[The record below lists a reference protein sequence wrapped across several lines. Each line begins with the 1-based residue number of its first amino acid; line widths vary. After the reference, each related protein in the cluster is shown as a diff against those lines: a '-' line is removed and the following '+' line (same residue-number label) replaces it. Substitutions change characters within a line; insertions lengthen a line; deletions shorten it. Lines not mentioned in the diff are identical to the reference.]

1 MRSDFLNFHDMT
13 LVLTFV
19 ECLFLGVL
27 LRVLPSKRAQSRYL
41 LSVFFFLVAGWV
53 AATLFIWNPALQTSF
68 INQTLITPL
77 LLSSCILLQGPC
89 LYFYLRSLTEHI
101 NMRRLYNLIHLMP
114 ALLAALVIT
123 VFGIDGTDWVPTSN
137 LPNHEKLAAEFCWV
151 MVRISP
157 LVYVFACFYA
167 VYQLPR
173 KYQHLYSSLS
183 TFEIKLSYLVLIG
196 FFLHWLWACI
206 GYLVGPFLT
215 PEVNS
220 LMGDTEDFLIV
231 LQVNGLFILGLRN
244 ARDLLNLTQP
254 EIAKPTEQV
263 LDPKKIE
270 ILEKAV
276 KERKLHMENNIN
288 LERFSELAGLKTK
301 DVSLVVNLHYKLNF
315 FEFINGLRLEEA
327 KRMLTS
333 PEFEDVSILD
343 IIYKS
348 GFNSQSAFQRFFK
361 KVVGCTP
368 TEYRRINAQ
377 TNKSDV
383 ADSLH

>member
-1 MRSDFLNFHDMT
+1 MT
-13 LVLTFV
+13 LVITFV
-19 ECLFLGVL
+19 ECLFLGIL
-27 LRVLPSKRAQSRYL
+27 LRVLPAKRLQSRYL
-41 LSVFFFLVAGWV
+41 LSTFFFLVSGWL
-53 AATLFIWNPALQTSF
+53 AATLFIWNPSLQISF
-68 INQTLITPL
+68 INHTLITPI

-101 NMRRLYNLIHLMP
+101 NMRQTHNLIHLAP
-114 ALLAALVIT
+114 ALLTALVI
-123 VFGIDGTDWVPTSN
+123 VSFGIDGTDWVPTSI
-137 LPNHEKLAAEFCWV
+137 LPSHEKMAAEFGWV

-157 LVYVFACFYA
+157 LIYVLACFYT

-173 KYQHLYSSLS
+173 QYQHLYSSLS
-183 TFEIKLSYLVLIG
+183 TFEIKLSYLVLFG

-206 GYLVGPFLT
+206 GYLVGPYLS
-215 PEVNS
+215 PNVNS

-231 LQVNGLFILGLRN
+231 LQVNGLFVLGLKN

-254 EIAKPTEQV
+254 EIVKPTEQV

-276 KERKLHMENNIN
+276 QERKLHLENNIN
-288 LERFSELAGLKTK
+288 LERFSELAGLKPK

-327 KRMLTS
+327 KRMLIA

-368 TEYRRINAQ
+368 TEFRRLNTQIKKN
-377 TNKSDV
+377 NV
-383 ADSLH
+383 VE

>member
-19 ECLFLGVL
+19 ECLFIGVL
-27 LRVLPSKRAQSRYL
+27 LRVLPSKRLQSRYL

-68 INQTLITPL
+68 INHTIITPL

-101 NMRRLYNLIHLMP
+101 NLRQAYNLIHLAP
-114 ALLAALVIT
+114 ALFAALAIML
-123 VFGIDGTDWVPTSN
+123 FGIDGADW
-137 LPNHEKLAAEFCWV
+137 LPMSILPSQEKMAAELCWV
-151 MVRISP
+151 LVRVSP
-157 LVYVFACFYA
+157 LIYVLACFYA

-183 TFEIKLSYLVLIG
+183 TFEIKLSYLVLFG

-206 GYLVGPFLT
+206 GFFVGPYLSQ
-215 PEVNS
+215 EVND
-220 LMGDTEDFLIV
+220 LMGETEDFLIV
-231 LQVNGLFILGLRN
+231 LQINGLFILGFKN
-244 ARDLLNLTQP
+244 TRDLLNLTQP
-254 EIAKPTEQV
+254 ETPKPTEQV
-263 LDPKKIE
+263 VDPKKIE
-270 ILEKAV
+270 MLEKAV
-276 KERKLHMENNIN
+276 QEKKLHLENFIN
-288 LERFSELAGLKTK
+288 LERFSELAGLKPK

-327 KRMLTS
+327 KRMLVA
-333 PEFEDVSILD
+333 PEFENVSILD

-368 TEYRRINAQ
+368 TQYRRLNAQ
-377 TNKSDV
+377 SNNREV
-383 ADSLH
+383 AD